1 MKSNLFTCDFTR
13 YLYNYIVYIIHVRLK
28 NIEEKFC
35 EKARHMK
42 IRMVFCTTHSLGK
55 YGSWDINRIS
65 VNVPKD
71 LFDLAK
77 EV

>member
-1 MKSNLFTCDFTR
+1 MISRDICIT
-13 YLYNYIVYIIHVRLK
+13 IINVRLK

-35 EKARHMK
+35 EKAWHMK
-42 IRMVFCTTHSLGK
+42 IRMVFCTTHPLGMGK
-55 YGSWDINRIS
+55 GYKRDINRIS